1 MNVSHGCL
9 PNLFSSPVTLSLE
22 DSDGTFVPIET
33 STAGFSDAL
42 VLHFY
47 ATLDDID
54 EEFDDAKEFA
64 GGRSLTLE
72 LALDEFPEEV
82 SILLVSGSEEL
93 WYRPFR
99 YYTNEAGT
107 TITET
112 IPIPDELR
120 SYTLTVRDSAGDGL
134 GSTAYTLSSNG
145 IILVESTFDS
155 GGVDTNS
162 FSLNPSE
169 TLPPFTPTPTVV
181 EPRDTP
187 ATSSPTGAPAPSAG
201 SSRRAG
207 LLSVLLLIPAFL

>member
-1 MNVSHGCL
+1 
-9 PNLFSSPVTLSLE
+9 LE
-22 DSDGTFVPIET
+22 DPNGNFVPIET

-47 ATLDDID
+47 ATLDDI
-54 EEFDDAKEFA
+54 EEFEDPKEFA
-64 GGRSLTLE
+64 GGRSLALE
-72 LALDEFPEEV
+72 MTFDEFPEEV
-82 SILLVSGSEEL
+82 SILLVSGTEEI

-99 YYTNEAGT
+99 FYTNEAAT

-134 GSTAYTLSSNG
+134 GSAAYTVSSNG
-145 IILVESTFDS
+145 QMLVESTFDS
-155 GGVDTNS
+155 GGVDSNS
-162 FSLNPSE
+162 FTFNPSE

-181 EPRDTP
+181 TPRDTP
-187 ATSSPTGAPAPSAG
+187 ATGSPTAAPSAA
-201 SSRRAG
+201 SSLRAG